1 MDSKLILVMLEELEL
16 KSVSK
21 SEVIYFTL
29 KYSRSP
35 DSLWQ
40 NVARKMATP
49 YQDQMKLSLMYWT
62 WWKRNTHNFQKI
74 VIFFEYFYE
83 NRSFIR

>member
-1 MDSKLILVMLEELEL
+1 MDSKLILVTLEELEL
-16 KSVSK
+16 KGVSK
-21 SEVIYFTL
+21 SEVINFAL

-40 NVARKMATP
+40 NIARKMATT
-49 YQDQMKLSLMYWT
+49 YQDKMKLSLMYYT

-74 VIFFEYFYE
+74 VSFY
-83 NRSFIR
+83 N